1 MKKIYIGYDE
11 NFYVNQYSDYNPTLT
26 LAYADENLEIEFG
39 YTKVKV
45 EDDKYI
51 LYNQNE
57 VNERYLGP
65 SNDELY
71 ILELRNYRSILLLA
85 FDKYKS
91 NVNYG
96 ITVEDEETKN
106 IIITWYHDLL
116 NLVESAFEDSNIP
129 SQIKYYL

>member
-11 NFYVNQYSDYNPTLT
+11 NFYVNQYSDYNLDLI
-26 LAYADENLEIEFG
+26 LAYADEDFEVEFG
-39 YTKVKV
+39 YTKVKI

-51 LYNQNE
+51 LYNQKE

-65 SNDELY
+65 SNDELHT
-71 ILELRNYRSILLLA
+71 LELRNYRSILLLA

-96 ITVEDEETKN
+96 IVIEDEETKN
-106 IIITWYHDLL
+106 TII
-116 NLVESAFEDSNIP
+116 A
-129 SQIKYYL
+129 